1 MSENL
6 EDPKATKVEEELHAD
21 EPKQEVIQIADKAAG
36 KAIKTEQRYDTN
48 HSIFT
53 K

>member
-1 MSENL
+1 MPENL
-6 EDPKATKVEEELHAD
+6 KDPKATKVEEEIHVS
-21 EPKQEVIQIADKAAG
+21 EPKSKIDQIADKAAS
-36 KAIKTEQRYDTN
+36 KATTTEHRYDTN